1 MTSHAAVVARGMG
14 TCCVS
19 GCGEIKIDEDA
30 GLFTLGGK
38 TIKEG
43 DYISL
48 DGSTGNIYGEAIA
61 TVEASI
67 SGDFGRYMG
76 WADKARR
83 LNVRT
88 NADNPRDAAQAVKFG
103 AEGIGLC
110 RTEHM
115 FFEADRIQS
124 MREMIVAKDCL
135 LYTSGGDEQH
145 ALLAL
150 GHAFEGGSQRYLGFA
165 EAHVPAEQPIHRDR
179 AFHVPL
185 DLVDAAELVFGLL
198 IFEMPFEIILPF
210 GIRAEGV
217 AGGSHPLGIEL
228 DQLLGDILDRRP
240 HPGFGLLPFLS
251 AQTVELHLHLVL
263 GARCV

>member
-1 MTSHAAVVARGMG
+1 MVFTAGDAKEWADRGEKVILVRLETSPEDIEGMDVSQGILTVRGGMTSHAAVVARGMG

-124 MREMIVAKDCL
+124 MREMIVAKDVESRKSPC
-135 LYTSGGDEQH
+135 QAP
-145 ALLAL
+145 AL
-150 GHAFEGGSQRYLGFA
+150 S
-165 EAHVPAEQPIHRDR
+165 
-179 AFHVPL
+179 
-185 DLVDAAELVFGLL
+185 
-198 IFEMPFEIILPF
+198 
-210 GIRAEGV
+210 
-217 AGGSHPLGIEL
+217 AGGFS
-228 DQLLGDILDRRP
+228 RP
-240 HPGFGLLPFLS
+240 CTRSSKAGP
-251 AQTVELHLHLVL
+251 
-263 GARCV
+263 

>member
-1 MTSHAAVVARGMG
+1 MDVSQGILTVRGGMTSHAAVVARGMG

-88 NADNPRDAAQAVKFG
+88 NADNPVTRPRLSSSV
-103 AEGIGLC
+103 L
-110 RTEHM
+110 
-115 FFEADRIQS
+115 
-124 MREMIVAKDCL
+124 
-135 LYTSGGDEQH
+135 
-145 ALLAL
+145 
-150 GHAFEGGSQRYLGFA
+150 
-165 EAHVPAEQPIHRDR
+165 R
-179 AFHVPL
+179 AS
-185 DLVDAAELVFGLL
+185 AS
-198 IFEMPFEIILPF
+198 
-210 GIRAEGV
+210 
-217 AGGSHPLGIEL
+217 AGPSTCSS
-228 DQLLGDILDRRP
+228 RP
-240 HPGFGLLPFLS
+240 TAS
-251 AQTVELHLHLVL
+251 S
-263 GARCV
+263 RCGR